1 MGRGLSKQQRA
12 LLEFLSGGEI
22 RTTRECAAFLAYGVI
37 DVPKRQGLLTTSQR
51 SSAGRALHS
60 LAEAGLVGKIENRHW
75 GIGATRWALKAVA
88 VKETERLRAEAKPG
102 DPERY
107 RWG

>member
-22 RTTRECAAFLAYGVI
+22 RTTRQCAAFLAFGVRHAATAI
-37 DVPKRQGLLTTSQR
+37 ATTSQR

-75 GIGATRWALKAVA
+75 GIGDTRWALKAVA

>member
-22 RTTRECAAFLAYGVI
+22 RTTRQCAAFLAFGVLHAATAI
-37 DVPKRQGLLTTSQR
+37 ATTSQR

-75 GIGATRWALKAVA
+75 GIGDTRWALKAVA